1 MDTSFI
7 FASFRVC
14 LCHSQISTYRTNDL
28 VNLDPIWMLKEEQTD
43 VYGRP
48 NQTEKKNFDEF
59 CLEVYTP
66 ERGNERRR
74 SLSSAR
80 SGCCCS
86 CLSLSLYIFLK
97 ERNRKCVDTGTV
109 FLSFVIT
116 GVIIQ
121 SATSEWV
128 QEERGFI
135 QENMIRLSS
144 SVISTSYW
152 HSKDYSS
159 AGFLVKCY
167 SHRRTITDVTINLDI
182 HMETNSNSWAL
193 KRERNKQDYIVVPCI
208 TAEQGGNVGHLNG
221 NVLRKSYIGRGWC
234 YYWSSRGRLVQTAGP
249 QCAVLIYGA
258 PSNNLR

>member
-1 MDTSFI
+1 MRDDGLYHPPVADAAVLAPLFIYFFKRTQQEMCRHWNSF
-7 FASFRVC
+7 SFFRNNWRDN
-14 LCHSQISTYRTNDL
+14 SISD
-28 VNLDPIWMLKEEQTD
+28 IWMIA
-43 VYGRP
+43 
-48 NQTEKKNFDEF
+48 
-59 CLEVYTP
+59 
-66 ERGNERRR
+66 RRK
-74 SLSSAR
+74 
-80 SGCCCS
+80 G
-86 CLSLSLYIFLK
+86 FHT
-97 ERNRKCVDTGTV
+97 RKHD
-109 FLSFVIT
+109 SI
-116 GVIIQ
+116 
-121 SATSEWV
+121 EY
-128 QEERGFI
+128 
-135 QENMIRLSS
+135 SS

-193 KRERNKQDYIVVPCI
+193 KNERNKQDYIVVPCI